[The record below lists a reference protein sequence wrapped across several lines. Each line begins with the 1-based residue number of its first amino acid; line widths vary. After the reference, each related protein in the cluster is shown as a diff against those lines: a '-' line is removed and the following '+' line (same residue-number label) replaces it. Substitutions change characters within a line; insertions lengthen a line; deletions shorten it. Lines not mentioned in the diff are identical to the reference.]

1 MDRCESRHNGGVPGF
16 VKAFGGVSAEEI
28 QAGDAR
34 PIEDLSDQSPCDAA
48 TAVLR
53 RYDELGEV
61 SRQAVTERMGET
73 NDFAVGT

>member
-1 MDRCESRHNGGVPGF
+1 MRSRRMTPDRF
-16 VKAFGGVSAEEI
+16 
-28 QAGDAR
+28 
-34 PIEDLSDQSPCDAA
+34 EDLSDQSPCDAA

-73 NDFAVGT
+73 NDFAIGT